1 MLIARRLAYG
11 RSSNLLEVR
20 SAISLRRCR
29 QHTCRPARVATARAH
44 QKAAAGWLL
53 VSYTT
58 LARPNSSILLLPPL
72 AAVSGVI
79 RRRIAL
85 ASSHERCD
93 LGLGETDATDSRS
106 RFHSHQVTCAATRR
120 TRRRGAI
127 QSRPASGPHI
137 SPTLSPSAACAT
149 RRPRTAWRSHH
160 RLGGEAPHLKIAS
173 TSRNKEKKEK
183 SMNYERY

>member
-1 MLIARRLAYG
+1 M
-11 RSSNLLEVR
+11 LEVR

-149 RRPRTAWRSHH
+149 RRPRWRS
-160 RLGGEAPHLKIAS
+160 RLHQEEAAPHPKIAS
-173 TSRNKEKKEK
+173 TSRNKGKKEK
-183 SMNYERY
+183 